1 MAAIQLPHNWLTRPY
16 QDALWKY
23 LAAGGKRAAAVWH
36 RRSGKDDVALHWT
49 ATAAFE
55 RVGNYWHML
64 PEASQARKA
73 IWDAVNPHTGIRR
86 IDEAFPPEIRKRTR
100 DHDMLIEFANGSTWQ
115 VVGSD
120 NFRGLIGSTPIG
132 IVYSEWQRADPV
144 SWDYLRPI
152 LRENGGWAL
161 FLYTA
166 KGKNHG
172 YTLYNMAC
180 KRQRED
186 GSWFAQLLTVEDT
199 GNEAFAEAERK
210 DGMSEDMVQQEYYCS
225 FESANPGAYY
235 GKQMAA
241 AWKEGRVGKV
251 PVSPGIPFET
261 WWDLG
266 MDDSMSIWFTQTVVR
281 EIRCVHYY
289 EHSGEGLSHYVNY
302 IDDWAKEH
310 DVRPSRHGMP
320 HDIEVR
326 ELGTGKSRKEVAGTM
341 GLKPIVVAPQL
352 DLESG
357 IEQTRRLLPQC
368 WFDESGCERGI
379 SALTEYSKKWD
390 EKNKVFAAHPD
401 HNWASHGAD
410 AFRTMAVLHPGRA
423 AVVKSQADRYSR
435 NRGRGGTWMSG

>member
-1 MAAIQLPHNWLTRPY
+1 MPRVDLPHNWYTRPY

-23 LAAGGKRAAAVWH
+23 LAGGGKRAAAVWH

-73 IWDAVNPHTGIRR
+73 IWDAVNPHTSLRR
-86 IDEAFPPEIRKRTR
+86 IDEAFPLEIRKRTR

-152 LRENGGWAL
+152 LRENGGWSL

-172 YTLYNMAC
+172 YTLYNMAK
-180 KRQRED
+180 KRMAED
-186 GSWFAQLLTVEDT
+186 GSWFAQLLTVTDT
-199 GNEAFAEAERK
+199 GNEHFAEAERK

-225 FESANPGAYY
+225 FDSANPGAYY

-241 AWKEGRVGKV
+241 AWKEGRIGRV
-251 PVSPGIPFET
+251 PVEPGVPFET

-289 EHSGEGLSHYVNY
+289 ESSGEGFSHYINY
-302 IDDWAKEH
+302 IDDWAKIHE
-310 DVRPSRHGMP
+310 VRPARHGMP

-326 ELGTGKSRKEVAGTM
+326 ELGTGKARKEVVQTM
-341 GLKPIVVAPQL
+341 GLKPVIVAPQL

-357 IEQTRRLLPQC
+357 IEQVRKLLPQC
-368 WFDESGCERGI
+368 WFDEKECERGI

-390 EKNKVFAAHPD
+390 EKNKVFAPHPD

-410 AFRTMAVLHPGRA
+410 SFRTMAVLHPGRA
-423 AVVKSQADRYSR
+423 GVKKPDPDRYSKDR
-435 NRGRGGTWMSG
+435 RRGTWMSG

>member
-1 MAAIQLPHNWLTRPY
+1 
-16 QDALWKY
+16 
-23 LAAGGKRAAAVWH
+23 
-36 RRSGKDDVALHWT
+36 
-49 ATAAFE
+49 
-55 RVGNYWHML
+55 ML

-73 IWDAVNPHTGIRR
+73 IWDAVNPHTGLRR
-86 IDEAFPPEIRKRTR
+86 IDEAFPVEIRQRTR
-100 DHDMLIEFANGSTWQ
+100 DHDMLIEFIDGSTWQ

-120 NFRGLIGSTPIG
+120 NFRSLIGAAPIG
-132 IVYSEWQRADPV
+132 IVYSEWQRADPA

-161 FLYTA
+161 FLYTPR
-166 KGKNHG
+166 GKNHG
-172 YTLYNMAC
+172 YTLYNMAR
-180 KRQRED
+180 KRMKED
-186 GSWFAQLLTVEDT
+186 GSWFAQVLTVKDT
-199 GNEAFAEAERK
+199 GNEHLADAERK

-251 PVSPGIPFET
+251 PVEPGIPFET

-266 MDDSMSIWFTQTVVR
+266 MDDAMSIWFTQTVVR

-289 EHSGEGLSHYVNY
+289 ESSGEGLSHYVNY
-302 IDDWAKEH
+302 IDDWAKKR
-310 DVRPSRHGMP
+310 DVRPARHGMP

-326 ELGTGKSRKEVAGTM
+326 ELGTGKSRKEVVQTM
-341 GLKPIVVAPQL
+341 GLKPVVVAPQL

-368 WFDESGCERGI
+368 WFDEEGCERGI

-423 AVVKSQADRYSR
+423 ALAKPPGDRYSR
-435 NRGRGGTWMSG
+435 GKGRGGTWMSG

>member
-1 MAAIQLPHNWLTRPY
+1 VPEIQLPHNWNTRPY

-23 LAAGGKRAAAVWH
+23 LAGGGKRAAAVWH

-86 IDEAFPPEIRKRTR
+86 IDEAFPPEVRKRTR

-172 YTLYNMAC
+172 YTLYNTAL
-180 KRQRED
+180 KRQRDD
-186 GSWFAQLLTVEDT
+186 GSWFAQILTVKDT

-210 DGMSEDMVQQEYYCS
+210 DGMVEDMIQQEYYCS
-225 FESANPGAYY
+225 FDSANPGAYY
-235 GKQMAA
+235 GKQMTA
-241 AWKEGRVGKV
+241 AWKEGRIGRV
-251 PVSPGIPFET
+251 PVEPGIPFET

-289 EHSGEGLSHYVNY
+289 ECSGEGLSHYVNY
-302 IDDWAKEH
+302 IDDWAKQRE
-310 DVRPSRHGMP
+310 VRPARHGMP

-326 ELGTGKSRKEVAGTM
+326 ELGTGKSRKEVAMTM
-341 GLKPIVVAPQL
+341 GLKPIAVAPQL

-357 IEQTRRLLPQC
+357 IEQTRRILPQC
-368 WFDESGCERGI
+368 WFDETECERGI

-390 EKNKVFAAHPD
+390 EKNKVFAPHPD

-423 AVVKSQADRYSR
+423 AIVKPAQDRYSR
-435 NRGRGGTWMSG
+435 GKGRGGSWMSG